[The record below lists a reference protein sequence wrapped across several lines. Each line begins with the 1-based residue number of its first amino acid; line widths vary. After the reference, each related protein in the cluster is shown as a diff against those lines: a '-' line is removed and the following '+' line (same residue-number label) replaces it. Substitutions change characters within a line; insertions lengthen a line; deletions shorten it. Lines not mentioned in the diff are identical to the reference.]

1 MSLRPLFV
9 TGSLAHGGAERHSVT
24 LMNRLGE
31 RGHDCHAV
39 YVKNNAHQL
48 ERIRRHGTASAHCL
62 QAASFVDRRAI
73 TDFADHLKR
82 LRPSALVAAN
92 EYALMYA
99 ALARRQSGLSIPLV
113 VTFHT
118 TKLLDLREQVKMLIA
133 RPFFWLAER
142 TVFVCAMQRNYWLHR
157 GLGSRHNLVIH
168 NGVDT
173 GHFHD
178 RTLPNE
184 RRSLRQA
191 LGFASTDY
199 VIGISAVLRPEKN
212 HLQLLNALATLR
224 QLGIPARLLIIGD
237 GPLREAIEVRSRALK
252 LGNSV
257 RITGFVEDVRP
268 SLAACDVAVLCSL
281 SETFS
286 LAALEAMAMGKP
298 VVHSEVGGAP
308 EMIFPGHNGYLFRTG
323 DTGELVYRLLV
334 LSERQLSERMG
345 AAARQLVESNFSE
358 EIMVDRYENVLLDV
372 CANRPDPTLVSTLH
386 MLPKAGGIPGIQV
399 KQGVNSHEHV

>member
-1 MSLRPLFV
+1 MTLRPLFV

-48 ERIRRHGTASAHCL
+48 ERIRRNGTATTHCL
-62 QAASFVDRRAI
+62 QAGGFFDRRAI
-73 TDFADHLKR
+73 ADFAEHLNR

-99 ALARRQSGLSIPLV
+99 ALARHQSGLPIPLV

-133 RPFFWLAER
+133 RPFFWQAER
-142 TVFVCAMQRNYWLHR
+142 TVFVCAMQKNYWLRR
-157 GLGSRHNLVIH
+157 GVGSRHNLVIH

-173 GHFHD
+173 GHFAD
-178 RTLPNE
+178 RRPPNE
-184 RRSLRQA
+184 RRALRQA

-237 GPLREAIEVRSRALK
+237 GPLREAIEARSRTLK

-257 RITGFVEDVRP
+257 RITGFVDDVRP

-308 EMIFPGHNGYLFRTG
+308 EMIFPGHNGYLFRAG

-334 LSERQLSERMG
+334 LSERQVGERMG
-345 AAARQLVESNFSE
+345 AAARRLVETSFSE
-358 EIMVDRYENVLLDV
+358 SIMIDRYENLLLDV
-372 CANRPDPTLVSTLH
+372 CANRPDPSRERMLH
-386 MLPKAGGIPGIQV
+386 PLPRAGGIPGIQV
-399 KQGVNSHEHV
+399 KQGVSSHENV